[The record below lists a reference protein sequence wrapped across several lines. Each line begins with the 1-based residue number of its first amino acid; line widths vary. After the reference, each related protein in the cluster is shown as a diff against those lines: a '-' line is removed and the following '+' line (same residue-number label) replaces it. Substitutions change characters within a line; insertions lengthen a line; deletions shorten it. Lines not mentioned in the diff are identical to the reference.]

1 MKTLNQKLPKVKANK
16 NENPES
22 TSNRKDHLSA
32 LLRKS
37 PWAKGSKPL
46 AKLISKDQRPP
57 CNKFQKFS
65 QKKTFLE
72 YKN

>member
-22 TSNRKDHLSA
+22 TSNRKDLIA

-37 PWAKGSKPL
+37 PWEKGNKPSAKS
-46 AKLISKDQRPP
+46 ISKGQRPP
-57 CNKFQKFS
+57 CNKFQRFS
-65 QKKTFLE
+65 QKKTSLE
-72 YKN
+72 SKN